1 MALFRVTNP
10 FGGDDENSMEFFI
23 NQSKNNLFRLIDSK
37 ETKSQIKYVSNELDK
52 MNLCYDDFEEKYRQ
66 VLSNSE
72 TDEYS
77 KMDYKNHFQVDI
89 LSPISNYVID
99 LKEIYNQLSDDLKE
113 SDNNEIIKTYTFGV
127 HYKNKFVWTGSKRDY
142 ASVIIA
148 LKEELGI
155 KNNKEIISF
164 TKINEI
170 ILKKGE
176 LSENDI
182 KQANKNVL
190 TVVEISTRKRA
201 IIEYLNHK

>member
-1 MALFRVTNP
+1 
-10 FGGDDENSMEFFI
+10 
-23 NQSKNNLFRLIDSK
+23 
-37 ETKSQIKYVSNELDK
+37 
-52 MNLCYDDFEEKYRQ
+52 
-66 VLSNSE
+66 
-72 TDEYS
+72 
-77 KMDYKNHFQVDI
+77 
-89 LSPISNYVID
+89 ISNYVID